1 MQTNHHIVQLEVCIL
16 RSICFHFCVES
27 MMKIHEDVRAKPSSW
42 SVVAWLPV
50 INEDLSTRPA
60 KGYHSSA
67 ARNMRIHHACW
78 RHFLARWIKE
88 SKHALHIVYEDGK
101 TRLSRHH
108 VVGAVIGDQQVH
120 IVIFCRCILLYFAY
134 YILFDIFN
142 ILCIFRNTPG

>member
-1 MQTNHHIVQLEVCIL
+1 MN
-16 RSICFHFCVES
+16 
-27 MMKIHEDVRAKPSSW
+27 IHEDIRAKPSSW

-88 SKHALHIVYEDGK
+88 SKHARHVVYGDGK

-108 VVGAVIGDQQVH
+108 VGAVIGDQQVH
-120 IVIFCRCILLYFAY
+120 IVMFAY

-142 ILCIFRNTPG
+142 ILYIFRNTTG

>member
-1 MQTNHHIVQLEVCIL
+1 MNLFSL
-16 RSICFHFCVES
+16 CVES
-27 MMKIHEDVRAKPSSW
+27 IMNIHEDIRAKPSSW

-50 INEDLSTRPA
+50 INEDLSTRPE
-60 KGYHSSA
+60 KGYHSCA

-88 SKHALHIVYEDGK
+88 SKHARHVVYGDGK

-108 VVGAVIGDQQVH
+108 VGAVIGDQQVH
-120 IVIFCRCILLYFAY
+120 IVMFAY

-142 ILCIFRNTPG
+142 ILYIFRNTTG